1 MGWIQHYLLKIL
13 NFTRENWVS
22 VHRNG
27 GYIIVGDS
35 CYLAITVNEEIYE
48 MRERKKQRKKYR
60 NEETK
65 RILIRTLKSENE
77 YDDDIWFANGF
88 NWKRKINKKIREEMI
103 LLKNNR

>member
-27 GYIIVGDS
+27 GYIIVIFVWDS

-48 MRERKKQRKKYR
+48 RRERKKQQKKIKKWR
-60 NEETK
+60 
-65 RILIRTLKSENE
+65 
-77 YDDDIWFANGF
+77 
-88 NWKRKINKKIREEMI
+88 NKKNSN
-103 LLKNNR
+103 KNAEIWEWIWWWYLFRKRF